1 MRAPE
6 ISYNF
11 VRRFVKSAS
20 KSDIF
25 EVLNASTVDGPTG
38 WTIDALNHMGFIC
51 QLDKSP
57 LNEIYQSLLPAILKG
72 RDGSS
77 ILLDQINEKKW

>member
-1 MRAPE
+1 MSEPIQTETMCAPE

-11 VRRFVKSAS
+11 VRRFLKSAS

-25 EVLNASTVDGPTG
+25 QALNASTADEPIG

-51 QLDKSP
+51 QLEKSP
-57 LNEIYQSLLPAILKG
+57 LNEIY
-72 RDGSS
+72 
-77 ILLDQINEKKW
+77 